1 LVSDYLLLLSFLLR
15 TFACLLAW
23 CVPLSQMVVCRTSTE
38 RLPESVSGYGFGELV
53 TIGGSFL
60 WMDVDSTLTVH
71 LLNTSQASGHP
82 TVQ

>member
-1 LVSDYLLLLSFLLR
+1 MVDCH
-15 TFACLLAW
+15 AC
-23 CVPLSQMVVCRTSTE
+23 TE
-38 RLPESVSGYGFGELV
+38 RLPESVPGYGFGELV

-60 WMDVDSTLTVH
+60 WVDVDSTLTVH